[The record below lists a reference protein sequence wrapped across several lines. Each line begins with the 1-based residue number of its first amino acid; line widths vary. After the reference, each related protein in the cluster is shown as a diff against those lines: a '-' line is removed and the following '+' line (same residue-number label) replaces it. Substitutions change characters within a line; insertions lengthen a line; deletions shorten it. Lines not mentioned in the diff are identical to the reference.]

1 MNVQNTG
8 RPQGAV
14 PVTAGTA
21 PGAARPAV
29 RRVPG
34 ERPAAPQSEAERR
47 AEAERRRMAAAR
59 EHAKK
64 RERRRKAKWLLI
76 AALLCLS
83 CVLIYVISRFL
94 GSFFIVGEI
103 NVEGESPYSA
113 DELIAASG
121 ISWNDKLYR
130 TDKKAAEESI
140 SAKLPYISSVS
151 VKIKLPSFVY
161 STVSSYKAVM
171 YACIAGDYYALSGDM
186 RVLERAD
193 KPDRFEAAGLMCVT
207 LPQVGNAVVG
217 TQLTLADGTDPGYI
231 GRLVDVI
238 SGSELAGRVTKLFID
253 ERFNTVLTVDG
264 KYRVRFGS
272 DAGAANKALAAAR
285 VIDECGYDADATAVI
300 DVSDPAVVVAVKR
313 EGLDLTSKSD

>member
-94 GSFFIVGEI
+94 GSFFIVG
-103 NVEGESPYSA
+103 
-113 DELIAASG
+113 
-121 ISWNDKLYR
+121 
-130 TDKKAAEESI
+130 
-140 SAKLPYISSVS
+140 
-151 VKIKLPSFVY
+151 
-161 STVSSYKAVM
+161 
-171 YACIAGDYYALSGDM
+171 
-186 RVLERAD
+186 
-193 KPDRFEAAGLMCVT
+193 
-207 LPQVGNAVVG
+207 
-217 TQLTLADGTDPGYI
+217 
-231 GRLVDVI
+231 
-238 SGSELAGRVTKLFID
+238 
-253 ERFNTVLTVDG
+253 
-264 KYRVRFGS
+264 
-272 DAGAANKALAAAR
+272 
-285 VIDECGYDADATAVI
+285 
-300 DVSDPAVVVAVKR
+300 
-313 EGLDLTSKSD
+313 

>member
-113 DELIAASG
+113 DEIIGPLILIHRG
-121 ISWNDKLYR
+121 ED
-130 TDKKAAEESI
+130 
-140 SAKLPYISSVS
+140 SAWY
-151 VKIKLPSFVY
+151 
-161 STVSSYKAVM
+161 
-171 YACIAGDYYALSGDM
+171 G
-186 RVLERAD
+186 E
-193 KPDRFEAAGLMCVT
+193 
-207 LPQVGNAVVG
+207 
-217 TQLTLADGTDPGYI
+217 
-231 GRLVDVI
+231 
-238 SGSELAGRVTKLFID
+238 
-253 ERFNTVLTVDG
+253 
-264 KYRVRFGS
+264 
-272 DAGAANKALAAAR
+272 
-285 VIDECGYDADATAVI
+285 
-300 DVSDPAVVVAVKR
+300 
-313 EGLDLTSKSD
+313 